1 MQLAETSSLS
11 ASTPQNFSFRNFL
24 KYFGPGLLISI
35 AYLDPGNRNI
45 SENYFLNKIKKKQI
59 VSGDL
64 DAGKAA
70 GYHLLWILF
79 LSTLTGYFF
88 QTLSINIGVVTSFFI
103 NEKI

>member
-1 MQLAETSSLS
+1 MNLAETSSLS
-11 ASTPQNFSFRNFL
+11 NSTPQSFSFRNFL

-35 AYLDPGNRNI
+35 AYLDPGNRN
-45 SENYFLNKIKKKQI
+45 SKKKLFANNIKKL

-79 LSTLTGYFF
+79 LSTLTGFFF
-88 QTLSINIGVVTSFFI
+88 QTLAINLGVVTSI
-103 NEKI
+103 